1 MLDTTFLH
9 IPRTT
14 VHHTTGD
21 MVMAATV
28 GTAMVDTEVMDA
40 SIVAP
45 YIQSGVKQDE
55 RINVNNQRCRY

>member
-45 YIQSGVKQDE
+45 YIRSGVKQDE
-55 RINVNNQRCRY
+55 PK

>member
-1 MLDTTFLH
+1 MLDTMFLH

-40 SIVAP
+40 SIAAP
-45 YIQSGVKQDE
+45 YIRSGVKHDE
-55 RINVNNQRCRY
+55 PK